1 MPYTCNN
8 KTYFLIMNNN
18 YWSMYSVH
26 ISISSTCTYYTYI
39 RTCVKCRSALRSY
52 SKKKKIPKN
61 LQKNRIYV
69 HVDCKHWTSFKVA
82 HYTFKRFPNS
92 AVPNSWLDY
101 KKYYGAKELYIIQIR
116 KYKPILW
123 NIWFSK
129 IWFSYWTKGQAIL
142 NTGYSVHKPD
152 VINCWA
158 MPIMIF
164 IKINQSKQ

>member
-26 ISISSTCTYYTYI
+26 TSISSTCTYYTYI
-39 RTCVKCRSALRSY
+39 RTCVKCRSALMSY
-52 SKKKKIPKN
+52 SKKKTKTKKN
-61 LQKNRIYV
+61 LKKKPRIYV
-69 HVDCKHWTSFKVA
+69 HVDCRHWTNFKVA

-116 KYKPILW
+116 QFYEIYGFPK
-123 NIWFSK
+123 FD
-129 IWFSYWTKGQAIL
+129 
-142 NTGYSVHKPD
+142 SVTEQ
-152 VINCWA
+152 NYRR
-158 MPIMIF
+158 F
-164 IKINQSKQ
+164 

>member
-8 KTYFLIMNNN
+8 KTYFLIINNN
-18 YWSMYSVH
+18 YWSMYSIH
-26 ISISSTCTYYTYI
+26 FSISSTCTYYKYMCKMSI
-39 RTCVKCRSALRSY
+39 SIKVLLQ
-52 SKKKKIPKN
+52 KKKQQPKKPP
-61 LQKNRIYV
+61 KNRIYV

-92 AVPNSWLDY
+92 AVLNSWLDY
-101 KKYYGAKELYIIQIR
+101 KKYYGAKELFIIQMR
-116 KYKPILW
+116 KNKPIFW

-129 IWFSYWTKGQAIL
+129 IWFSNWTKLQAIL

-164 IKINQSKQ
+164 IKINQSK